1 MKYFRKYRIS
11 ILTIALFVMVM
22 GCMTI
27 ENIIHPDDPQV
38 NSEIEIGVDLK
49 LVPDNDDN
57 SQMVFAVL
65 APKSWKIAENA
76 KLTFSTSG
84 YTQGDIQNE
93 TMVLMSNTDIEPT
106 TALPWSAALQSE
118 IGLMEN
124 LGPVEWVV
132 FRSQTTFVI
141 ADEVEKLINANVKIR
156 LTTGSENIKL
166 FMGYFFTGKNRGLHS
181 EYYKSNAKSKVMTVS
196 GGSNALIDY
205 TTVSLVTT
213 VPSNFGYNDL
223 FSIVFQSQAGAIETP
238 LKGEDEVYIYGKA
251 IFAEGKDSII
261 VDGISDKTLMER
273 IGATTYQKYIYAPEF
288 FGLPKDAVLT
298 ETYFHFSNR
307 TQDIIVTQSSGEDF
321 LISEACDN

>member
-1 MKYFRKYRIS
+1 MKYFKKYRIS
-11 ILTIALFVMVM
+11 IITIALLTMVM

-57 SQMVFAVL
+57 TQMVFAVL

-76 KLTFSTSG
+76 KLTFSTNG
-84 YTQGDIQNE
+84 YTQGDILNE

-141 ADEVEKLINANVKIR
+141 TDEVEKLINAHVKIK

-166 FMGYFFTGKNRGLHS
+166 FMGYFFTGKTRGLHS
-181 EYYKSNAKSKVMTVS
+181 EYYEKNAKSKVMTVS

-223 FSIVFQSQAGAIETP
+223 FSIVFQSQAGAVETP

-273 IGATTYQKYIYAPEF
+273 IGNTTYQKYIYAPEF
-288 FGLPKDAVLT
+288 FGLPEGAVLT
-298 ETYFHFSNR
+298 ETYFHFSNG
-307 TQDIIVTQSSGEDF
+307 TQDIIVTQPSGEDF

>member
-1 MKYFRKYRIS
+1 MKYLKKYKIS
-11 ILTIALFVMVM
+11 IITVALFILVM

-38 NSEIEIGVDLK
+38 DSEIEIGVDIK

-57 SQMVFAVL
+57 TQMVFAVL
-65 APKSWKIAENA
+65 APKSWKIADNA
-76 KLTFSTSG
+76 QLTFSTSG
-84 YTQGDIQNE
+84 YTQGDITNE
-93 TMVLMSNTDIEPT
+93 TMVLMPNTEIEPT
-106 TALPWSAALQSE
+106 TALSWPAALQSE

-132 FRSQTTFVI
+132 FRSQTTFI
-141 ADEVEKLINANVKIR
+141 ITDEAEKLINANVKIK

-181 EYYKSNAKSKVMTVS
+181 EYYQANAKSKVMTVS

-213 VPSNFGYNDL
+213 VPSSFGYNDL
-223 FSIVFQSQAGAIETP
+223 FSIVFQSEAGAVETP

-251 IFAEGKDSII
+251 IFAEGQDSVI
-261 VDGISDKTLMER
+261 VDGISEKTLMDR
-273 IGATTYQKYIYAPEF
+273 IGGTSYQKYIYAKEF
-288 FGLPKDAVLT
+288 FNLPDNAVLT
-298 ETYFHFSNR
+298 ETYFHFTNK
-307 TQDIIVTQSSGEDF
+307 TQDIIVRQASGEDF
-321 LISEACDN
+321 LIMEACDD